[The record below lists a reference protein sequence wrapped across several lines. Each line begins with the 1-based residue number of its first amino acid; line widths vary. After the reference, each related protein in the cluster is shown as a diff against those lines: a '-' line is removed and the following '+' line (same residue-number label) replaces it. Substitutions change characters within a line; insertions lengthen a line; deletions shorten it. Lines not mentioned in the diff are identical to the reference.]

1 MWVVIARM
9 AHVRDHGMRARPPY
23 AALTK
28 EPAMSRRLSLIL
40 AMLSIVLTFGAC
52 AQQPQNAV
60 SERTVGGTTQS
71 MTDDAAAQME
81 KELGAFDITAEQR
94 ELAAH
99 NEAGYAPL
107 DAGRGNPNWVNTKA
121 RLAFSRLMDFAVS
134 ECQRDMSVG
143 DMAGH
148 GRAEGVAERFDTAM
162 DPNDET
168 DKFLI
173 DAVAY
178 CVNELGMNKQDL
190 LMELTNGI
198 TGDYYPSPSR
208 CLSLTEGI
216 LNEYLQDTLYDGVDL
231 KGETQVFP
239 TEGGSAAMCYV
250 FQSLN
255 HNRVLSPGDKIAIA
269 TPIFTPYLQ
278 IPDVNNYGLVSVD
291 VTSTSEDHWDISEKE
306 LAKLEDTSIKAFFL
320 VNPSNPAS
328 HALSDAALARL
339 QQVVEKNPELII
351 LTDDVYGTFVDD
363 FQTVYSVLPHN
374 TILVY
379 SFSKLYGATG
389 WRIGMIAM
397 NKNNVVDRRISELPD
412 QDKQALA
419 SDYAIVSSDPASMP
433 FIERLCADSRSIGLY
448 HTSGLS
454 TPSQV
459 FMDLLA
465 LTHLVNK
472 DADPYIEQSKTLV
485 HERYVALME
494 ALGLEPDTSREN
506 AQYYTIV
513 DLDALVEKRY
523 GADFAAWRREA
534 MTDVEFLNDLAQ
546 KEGVVLMYGPGFDA
560 PEGSVRVSLANL
572 NKDDYVELVR
582 RLYEL
587 LDVYYAQYEQ
597 EAVPAA
603 A

>member
-1 MWVVIARM
+1 
-9 AHVRDHGMRARPPY
+9 
-23 AALTK
+23 
-28 EPAMSRRLSLIL
+28 MSRRLFQILMTLSIIL
-40 AMLSIVLTFGAC
+40 ALGGC
-52 AQQPQNAV
+52 AQQQQNVV
-60 SERTVGGTTQS
+60 SEQTVGSTTQS
-71 MTDDAAAQME
+71 MTDDAAAQLKE
-81 KELGAFDITAEQR
+81 ELGAFDITAEQR
-94 ELAAH
+94 ELAEH
-99 NEAGYAPL
+99 NEAGYKPL

-148 GRAEGVAERFDTAM
+148 GLAEGVAERFDAAM

-173 DAVAY
+173 DAVTY

-198 TGDYYPSPSR
+198 IGDYYPMPSR
-208 CLSLTEGI
+208 CLALTEDI
-216 LNEYLQDTLYDGVDL
+216 LNEYLQATLYNGVDL
-231 KGETQVFP
+231 KEETQVFP

-255 HNRVLSPGDKIAIA
+255 HNRVLNPGDKIAIA

-278 IPDVNNYGLVSVD
+278 IPNVNNYGLVSVD
-291 VTSTSEDHWDISEKE
+291 VTSTSEDHWDIAEKE
-306 LAKLEDTSIKAFFL
+306 LAKLEDPSIKAFFL

-328 HALSDAALARL
+328 HALSDATLKRL
-339 QQVVEKNPELII
+339 QQVVEKNPDLII
-351 LTDDVYGTFVDD
+351 LTDDVYGTFVDG

-379 SFSKLYGATG
+379 SYSKLYGATG

-397 NKNNVVDRRISELPD
+397 NKNNVVDRLISKLPD
-412 QDKQALA
+412 GDRKALA
-419 SDYAIVSSDPASMP
+419 GDYAIVTTDPDSMP

-472 DADPYIEQSKTLV
+472 GADPYIEQSKALV

-494 ALGLEPDTSREN
+494 ALGLEPDASREN
-506 AQYYTIV
+506 AQYYAIV
-513 DLDALVEKRY
+513 DVDALVEKRY
-523 GADFAAWRREA
+523 GSDFAAWKRKS
-534 MTDVEFLNDLAQ
+534 MTDIEFLNDLAQ

-582 RLYEL
+582 RLNEL
-587 LDVYYAQYEQ
+587 LDAYYAQYEQ
-597 EAVPAA
+597 EGKLAA
-603 A
+603 AA

>member
-9 AHVRDHGMRARPPY
+9 AYVREHGKRARPPY

-28 EPAMSRRLSLIL
+28 EPAMSRRFSLIL

-81 KELGAFDITAEQR
+81 KELGAFDITAAQR

-134 ECQRDMSVG
+134 ECQRDMNAG

-148 GRAEGVAERFDTAM
+148 GRAEGVAERFDAAM
-162 DPNDET
+162 DLNDET

-198 TGDYYPSPSR
+198 IGDYYPSPSR
-208 CLSLTEGI
+208 CLALTEGI

-328 HALSDAALARL
+328 HALSDATLARL

-587 LDVYYAQYEQ
+587 LDAYYAQYEQ